1 MSPRSQ
7 PIKVLFLSANPKDT
21 GRLQID
27 EELRVIYAA
36 LREGGSDGLFA
47 VAVAPALRL
56 GELPQALLR
65 EKPDIIHF
73 SGHGSHG
80 EILLAADA
88 NSLEALSAEQLTAS
102 LRTFSE
108 RTRCVVVNAC
118 FSATVAEAVAAA
130 IPCVIGMTRE
140 VPDAGAAEFA
150 GGFYAAL
157 ALGSSVAQAFALGKL
172 KLERTGAEPDLPA
185 LIDKSG
191 AAATM
196 YFAGPGAPKVSE
208 PAPATGFAA
217 LKTEKQSFQPLPEY
231 ARRAGFDVESDT
243 RMTVGDIHISG
254 SRNKI
259 SLAQTSRVSG
269 ASSDATGSVQSRQE
283 KRLGN
288 LSVSG
293 DENIFS
299 AEQRVTVGGK
309 AESSSAAPSAGEA
322 AQQLIAALR
331 AEVAASS
338 QLRPGKKASLDELL
352 DAVRGAIVGE
362 RLEPAYA
369 AGQFA
374 QDMNELRVATA
385 PIPSLSKLLA
395 ALEAALTRLR

>member
-1 MSPRSQ
+1 MSQ
-7 PIKVLFLSANPKDT
+7 KIKILFLSANPKDT

-27 EELRVIYAA
+27 EELRAIYAA
-36 LREGGSDGLFA
+36 LREGGSEGLFA

-88 NSLEALSAEQLTAS
+88 SSLEALSGEQLTAS

-118 FSATVAEAVAAA
+118 FSSTVAETVAAA

-140 VPDAGAAEFA
+140 VPDASAAEFA

-172 KLERTGAEPDLPA
+172 RLERTGAGPDLPT

-191 AAATM
+191 TAATM
-196 YFAGPGAPKVSE
+196 YFAGPSAPRVSD

-217 LKTEKQSFQPLPEY
+217 LKSEQEKPSFQPLPEY

-243 RMTVGDIHISG
+243 RMTVGDISIGG

-269 ASSDATGSVQSRQE
+269 ASSDAVRKVQSRQE
-283 KRLGN
+283 QRLGN
-288 LSVSG
+288 LNVSG
-293 DENIFS
+293 DENVFS
-299 AEQRVTVGGK
+299 AEQRVTVGGR
-309 AESSSAAPSAGEA
+309 AEPGTSAPSAGEA
-322 AQQLIAALR
+322 AQQLITALR
-331 AEVAASS
+331 AEVASS

-352 DAVRGAIVGE
+352 DAVQGAIVGE
-362 RLEPAYA
+362 RLDPAYA

-374 QDMNELRVATA
+374 QDMDELRVATA
-385 PIPSLSKLLA
+385 PIPSLSKSLAELL
-395 ALEAALTRLR
+395 AALTRLR